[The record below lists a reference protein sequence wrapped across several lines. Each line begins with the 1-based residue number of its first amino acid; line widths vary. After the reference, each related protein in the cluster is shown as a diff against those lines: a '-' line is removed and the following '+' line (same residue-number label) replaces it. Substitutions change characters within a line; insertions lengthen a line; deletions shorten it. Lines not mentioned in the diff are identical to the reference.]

1 MPFAGQACE
10 FAAHGL
16 EQGVPVADRRRVS
29 QLREDQHE
37 VGAER
42 TAVRKSIPMHAQ
54 KWTQRRDD

>member
-16 EQGVPVADRRRVS
+16 EQGVPVADRRRVF
-29 QLREDQHE
+29 QFREDQHE

-42 TAVRKSIPMHAQ
+42 TAVGKSIRMHAQ
-54 KWTQRRDD
+54 K